1 MSLDCLKTNKREAV
15 QTLSQKR
22 KEKKKKKEEEEAKSS
37 LKITNPNAHYI
48 IKSISGLFSSTLTSL
63 SSSFFIIIIIIYY
76 QVLLLTSLFKNNLFC
91 LSSTHLLNKKK
102 YKV

>member
-22 KEKKKKKEEEEAKSS
+22 KKKKKKEEKEAKSS
-37 LKITNPNAHYI
+37 LKITKPNAHYI

-63 SSSFFIIIIIIYY
+63 SSSFIIIIIIIIIYY

-102 YKV
+102 I

>member
-1 MSLDCLKTNKREAV
+1 MKQFKLSLK
-15 QTLSQKR
+15 
-22 KEKKKKKEEEEAKSS
+22 KEKKKKKEEKEAKSS

-48 IKSISGLFSSTLTSL
+48 IKSKSGLFSSTLTSL
-63 SSSFFIIIIIIYY
+63 SSSFIIIIIIFIIIYY

-102 YKV
+102 YKVWA